1 MLASLQG
8 YAAAIGAVALAFA
21 VRALLDPIL
30 ADNVPFVTFFAAAA
44 IAAWYGGVGPGILAV
59 TLGFLAAHHAFVS
72 PGSDLATRRVADLVA
87 GVAYFATSGTIV
99 ALCATL
105 RRSIQRSRD
114 AMRDARASER
124 ERDRTAEALLRTE
137 ARLAAIVESSD
148 DAIVGKTLEGI
159 VTSWNGGAQRI
170 FGYTA
175 QEMIGQPIFRLA
187 PPDRPDEI
195 RAVLEQIRRGKRVE
209 HFETERIRKDGERIH
224 VSLTVSP
231 ITDSTGRIV
240 GASKVARDVSDRK
253 RIEQERELLLENA
266 QRARA
271 EAEAASRAKDAF
283 LATVSHELRTPLSPI
298 LAWSTMLRQ
307 GALDASKT
315 ERALETIERCAR
327 NQAQLV
333 EDLLDVSRIVAG
345 KLHLA
350 VRPVDL
356 GPVVRAALDV
366 VRPAAEAKEILLQ
379 VVLDPDGGQVSGDP
393 ERLQQVVWNLLSNA
407 VKFTPRGGRV
417 RVVLERVGSHLEIA
431 VSDSGQGIAPDFLPY
446 VFERFRQADGTTTRA
461 HAGLGLGLAIVR
473 HIVELHGGSVH
484 AESPGDDGGAAFT
497 VKLPLLPPA
506 RSAGEGERLHP
517 IALRETDDLR
527 RPSLEGLRIL
537 VVDDDPD
544 SNEVVR
550 MLLSSCQ
557 AEIEVAGSV
566 AQAIDA
572 LRRFDAH
579 LLVSDIG
586 MPVQDGYA
594 LIRKVRE
601 SDAQRSRPLP
611 AIALTAYGSIDDR
624 VRLFSAGFQA
634 HLTKPVD
641 PAELLALVASLARS
655 PGPD

>member
-431 VSDSGQGIAPDFLPY
+431 VSDSGQGIAPDFLPF